1 MEVSAD
7 PYEQKLYQ
15 MFRSCETQC
24 GLLDEKSLLK
34 LCSLLELRDQGSALI
49 ASLGGSHQLGVS
61 FGQFKE
67 ALLNFLGSEF
77 DGTTSS
83 GFIERSL
90 VITDEPLT
98 STYIESPPESSDRE
112 VSPKLVVGTKKYG
125 RRSRP
130 QQGIYEL
137 SVTDSDNT
145 DEDQLQQ
152 EKQRSLNGCD
162 ELGVQVQRSSS
173 QSDLPGSRRLR
184 SVHTSGSKLKRCASL
199 PARRKINSN
208 STGAATSPTAAAK
221 LKHLSIQSQ
230 AQHSS
235 SVESL
240 GKLPLASNQPELS
253 QISRSPCPCHPL
265 LLLAQNAKIT
275 FEAMIKVKHLSVH
288 NVGHHLA
295 ANPAPSSEHWRCY
308 HGGRWSCC
316 KDTVTPQQLETIS
329 VHSIIEAWELA
340 SIPNTRNLLHVL
352 GFDEEE
358 EVNLQQLTK
367 ALEEEMRGLDG
378 DHEQSNMLRALAA
391 LQAAELG
398 NYRVAY
404 RQQHEENLKL
414 RADNKAANQRVALL
428 AVEVDERHAS
438 LEDSS
443 KKQVQQLEQRHA
455 SMVRELTLRM
465 SNDRDHW
472 TSMTGKLEAQLK
484 SLEQEEI
491 RLRTELELVRTEN
504 LELESE
510 QQKAHIQLTELLE
523 QNIKLNQ
530 ELAHRPS
537 SISGTPE
544 HSPMRPGRH
553 SEDKEEEMLQLMEKL
568 AALQMENA
576 QLRDKTDELTIEI
589 ESLNVELIR
598 SKTKGKKQEK
608 QEKQEDQES
617 AATATKRRGDSPS
630 KTHLTE
636 ESPRLGKQRKCTEG
650 EQSDASNSG
659 DWLALNSELQRSQS
673 QDEELTSLRQRV
685 AELEKELKAARE
697 GRSLTPESRS
707 KELEASLEQ
716 MQRAY
721 EECEDYWQTKLSE
734 ERQLFEKERQIY
746 EDEQHESDKK
756 FTELMEKV
764 REYEEQFSKDGR
776 LSPIDERDMLEQQYS
791 ELEAEA
797 AQLRSSSIE
806 MLEEKAH
813 EISSLQ
819 SEIED
824 LRQRLG
830 ESVEILTGA
839 CELTSESV
847 AQLSA
852 EAGKS
857 PASSPISYLWLQ
869 STIQEPA
876 KSLADS
882 KEEATASAIEL
893 LGGSPSHKTAS
904 RTTPFESSQ
913 SGPSPTNS
921 GTTNASGANAAPAP
935 ISKPKRAQSPQ
946 IAPSEGEIADCETSS
961 TASNKSFESNSKTSC
976 LSHEKCSSPSAL
988 KEELKRLKFFE
999 LSLKEQ
1005 IKDLSLQR
1013 DGLVMELQQLQEAR
1027 PVLEK
1032 AYARTTH
1039 PTLQQ
1044 RLNQLELRNRH
1055 LQNVIKQQ
1063 QQYTESLMQQSW
1075 RQHQVE
1081 LNDLHSRI
1089 ETQGVLL
1096 ADQTQRLQSADIL
1109 VKDLY
1114 VENSHLTATVQRLEQ
1129 QRARVNLIH
1138 QQQQQQRLV
1147 GGGLPGMP

>member
-34 LCSLLELRDQGSALI
+34 LCSLLELRDHGSALI

-152 EKQRSLNGCD
+152 QQKQRNLNGCD

-199 PARRKINSN
+199 PARRKINN
-208 STGAATSPTAAAK
+208 NTTGATASPTAAAK
-221 LKHLSIQSQ
+221 LKQLSIQSQ

-240 GKLPLASNQPELS
+240 
-253 QISRSPCPCHPL
+253 
-265 LLLAQNAKIT
+265 
-275 FEAMIKVKHLSVH
+275 
-288 NVGHHLA
+288 
-295 ANPAPSSEHWRCY
+295 
-308 HGGRWSCC
+308 
-316 KDTVTPQQLETIS
+316 DTVTPQQLETIS

-367 ALEEEMRGLDG
+367 ALEEEMRGLEG

-391 LQAAELG
+391 LQATELG
-398 NYRVAY
+398 NYRLAY

-438 LEDSS
+438 LEDNS

-530 ELAHRPS
+530 ELAQRPS
-537 SISGTPE
+537 SIGGTPE
-544 HSPMRPGRH
+544 HSPLRPRRH

-608 QEKQEDQES
+608 QEKQEEQES

-673 QDEELTSLRQRV
+673 QDEEVTSLRQRV

-721 EECEDYWQTKLSE
+721 EDCEDYWQTKLSE

-806 MLEEKAH
+806 MLEEKAQ

-852 EAGKS
+852 DTGKS

-882 KEEATASAIEL
+882 KDDATASAIEL

-921 GTTNASGANAAPAP
+921 GTTNASGANAGPAP

-946 IAPSEGEIADCETSS
+946 QAPSEGEIADCETSS

-1096 ADQTQRLQSADIL
+1096 AEQTQRLQNADIL

>member
-130 QQGIYEL
+130 QHGIYEL

-152 EKQRSLNGCD
+152 QHNQRSLNGCD

-184 SVHTSGSKLKRCASL
+184 SVHTSGSTLKRCASL
-199 PARRKINSN
+199 PARRKVNSN
-208 STGAATSPTAAAK
+208 TGATTSPTAAAK
-221 LKHLSIQSQ
+221 LKQLSIQSQ

-240 GKLPLASNQPELS
+240 
-253 QISRSPCPCHPL
+253 
-265 LLLAQNAKIT
+265 
-275 FEAMIKVKHLSVH
+275 
-288 NVGHHLA
+288 
-295 ANPAPSSEHWRCY
+295 
-308 HGGRWSCC
+308 
-316 KDTVTPQQLETIS
+316 DTVTPQQLETIS

-367 ALEEEMRGLDG
+367 ALEEELRGLDG

-391 LQAAELG
+391 LQATELG
-398 NYRVAY
+398 NYRLAF

-438 LEDSS
+438 LEDNS

-455 SMVRELTLRM
+455 SMVREITLRM
-465 SNDRDHW
+465 TNDRDHW

-504 LELESE
+504 SELESE
-510 QQKAHIQLTELLE
+510 QQKAHIQITELLE

-530 ELAHRPS
+530 ELAQRSS
-537 SISGTPE
+537 SIGGTPE
-544 HSPMRPGRH
+544 HSPLRPRRH

-598 SKTKGKKQEK
+598 SKTKVKKQEK
-608 QEKQEDQES
+608 QEKQEEQES

-685 AELEKELKAARE
+685 AELEKELKAAKE

-707 KELEASLEQ
+707 RELETSLEQ

-721 EECEDYWQTKLSE
+721 EDCEDYWQTKLSE

-797 AQLRSSSIE
+797 AQLRSSSIQ
-806 MLEEKAH
+806 MLEEKVQ

-882 KEEATASAIEL
+882 KDEATASAIEL

-921 GTTNASGANAAPAP
+921 GTSNAYGANAGPAP
-935 ISKPKRAQSPQ
+935 ISKPKRSQSPQ
-946 IAPSEGEIADCETSS
+946 LAASEGEIADCETSS
-961 TASNKSFESNSKTSC
+961 TASGKSFESNSKTSC

>member
-77 DGTTSS
+77 D
-83 GFIERSL
+83 ERSL
-90 VITDEPLT
+90 VITDEPLNN
-98 STYIESPPESSDRE
+98 TYIESPPESSDRE

-152 EKQRSLNGCD
+152 QQNQRSLNGCD

-199 PARRKINSN
+199 PARRKMNSN
-208 STGAATSPTAAAK
+208 TTGATTSPTAAAK
-221 LKHLSIQSQ
+221 LKQLSIQSQ

-235 SVESL
+235 SAESL
-240 GKLPLASNQPELS
+240 
-253 QISRSPCPCHPL
+253 
-265 LLLAQNAKIT
+265 
-275 FEAMIKVKHLSVH
+275 
-288 NVGHHLA
+288 
-295 ANPAPSSEHWRCY
+295 
-308 HGGRWSCC
+308 
-316 KDTVTPQQLETIS
+316 DTVTPQQLETIS
-329 VHSIIEAWELA
+329 VHSIMEAWELA

-367 ALEEEMRGLDG
+367 ALEEELRGIDG

-391 LQAAELG
+391 LQATELG
-398 NYRVAY
+398 NYRLAY

-438 LEDSS
+438 LEDNS

-455 SMVRELTLRM
+455 SMVREITLRM
-465 SNDRDHW
+465 TNDRDHW

-504 LELESE
+504 TELESE
-510 QQKAHIQLTELLE
+510 QQKAHIQITELLE

-530 ELAHRPS
+530 ELAQTSS
-537 SISGTPE
+537 SIGGTPE
-544 HSPMRPGRH
+544 HSPLRPRRH

-598 SKTKGKKQEK
+598 SKTKAKKQEK

-685 AELEKELKAARE
+685 AELEEELKAAKE

-707 KELEASLEQ
+707 KELETSLEQ

-721 EECEDYWQTKLSE
+721 EDCEDYWQTKLSE

-797 AQLRSSSIE
+797 AQLRSSSIQ
-806 MLEEKAH
+806 MLEEKAQ

-882 KEEATASAIEL
+882 KDEATASAIEL

-921 GTTNASGANAAPAP
+921 GNSNAYGANPGPAP
-935 ISKPKRAQSPQ
+935 ISKPKRSQSPQ
-946 IAPSEGEIADCETSS
+946 QAAASEGEIADCETSS
-961 TASNKSFESNSKTSC
+961 TASGKSFESNSKTSC

-1063 QQYTESLMQQSW
+1063 QHYTESLMQQSW

>member
-130 QQGIYEL
+130 QHGIYEL

-152 EKQRSLNGCD
+152 QQKHRNLNGCD

-199 PARRKINSN
+199 PARRKMNN
-208 STGAATSPTAAAK
+208 STTGTTTSPTAAAK
-221 LKHLSIQSQ
+221 LKQLSIQSQ

-240 GKLPLASNQPELS
+240 
-253 QISRSPCPCHPL
+253 
-265 LLLAQNAKIT
+265 
-275 FEAMIKVKHLSVH
+275 
-288 NVGHHLA
+288 
-295 ANPAPSSEHWRCY
+295 
-308 HGGRWSCC
+308 
-316 KDTVTPQQLETIS
+316 DTVTPQQLETIS

-367 ALEEEMRGLDG
+367 ALEEEMRGLEG

-391 LQAAELG
+391 LQATELG
-398 NYRVAY
+398 NYRLAF

-438 LEDSS
+438 LEDNS

-484 SLEQEEI
+484 SLEQEEV

-530 ELAHRPS
+530 ELAQRPS

-544 HSPMRPGRH
+544 HSPLRPRRH

-608 QEKQEDQES
+608 LEKQEEQES

-630 KTHLTE
+630 KTNLTE

-673 QDEELTSLRQRV
+673 QDKELTSLRQRV
-685 AELEKELKAARE
+685 TELEKELKAAKE

-721 EECEDYWQTKLSE
+721 EDCEDYWQTKLSE

-806 MLEEKAH
+806 MLEEKAQ

-852 EAGKS
+852 DAGKS

-882 KEEATASAIEL
+882 KDEATASAIEL

-921 GTTNASGANAAPAP
+921 GTTNASGANAGPAP
-935 ISKPKRAQSPQ
+935 ISKPKRAQSPHQ
-946 IAPSEGEIADCETSS
+946 TPSEGEIADCETSS

-976 LSHEKCSSPSAL
+976 LSHEKSSSPSAL

-1096 ADQTQRLQSADIL
+1096 GEQTQRLQNADIL

>member
-1 MEVSAD
+1 MEVSSD

-15 MFRSCETQC
+15 MFRSCESQC
-24 GLLDEKSLLK
+24 GLLDETSLLK
-34 LCSLLELRDQGSALI
+34 LCSLLELRDQGAALI
-49 ASLGGSHQLGVS
+49 ASLGSSHQLGVS
-61 FGQFKE
+61 FAQFKE

-77 DGTTSS
+77 DGGATPS
-83 GFIERSL
+83 GFKERSL

-98 STYIESPPESSDRE
+98 TTYIESPPESSDRE
-112 VSPKLVVGTKKYG
+112 VSPKLIVGTKKYG

-130 QQGIYEL
+130 HQGVYEL

-145 DEDQLQQ
+145 DEDQHQ
-152 EKQRSLNGCD
+152 KQRSLNGSD
-162 ELGVQVQRSSS
+162 EVGTQVQRSSS
-173 QSDLPGSRRLR
+173 QTDLPGSRRLR
-184 SVHTSGSKLKRCASL
+184 TLHTSGSKLKRCASL
-199 PARRKINSN
+199 PARRNLQSKMHPTA
-208 STGAATSPTAAAK
+208 TGAAPSPTATAK
-221 LKHLSIQSQ
+221 LKQLSIQSQ
-230 AQHSS
+230 NQHSS

-240 GKLPLASNQPELS
+240 A
-253 QISRSPCPCHPL
+253 
-265 LLLAQNAKIT
+265 
-275 FEAMIKVKHLSVH
+275 
-288 NVGHHLA
+288 GHHLA
-295 ANPAPSSEHWRCY
+295 ATSAPSSEHRRGY
-308 HGGRWSCC
+308 HGGSWLCF
-316 KDTVTPQQLETIS
+316 KDTVTPQQLEMVS
-329 VHSIIEAWELA
+329 VHCITEAWDLA
-340 SIPNTRNLLHVL
+340 SIVNGRNLLHVL

-358 EVNLQQLTK
+358 EVNLQLLSK
-367 ALEEEMRGLDG
+367 ALEEEIRGV
-378 DHEQSNMLRALAA
+378 DHDQEQANLLRALAA
-391 LQAAELG
+391 LQATELG
-398 NYRVAY
+398 SYRLAY

-438 LEDSS
+438 LEEGS
-443 KKQVQQLEQRHA
+443 KQQIQQLEQRHA

-472 TSMTGKLEAQLK
+472 TSMTAKLEAQLK

-491 RLRTELELVRTEN
+491 RLKTELELVRNEN
-504 LELESE
+504 AELETE
-510 QQKAHIQLTELLE
+510 QQKAHVQLTELLE

-530 ELAHRPS
+530 ELAN
-537 SISGTPE
+537 
-544 HSPMRPGRH
+544 RPGSGSLSHSSLSPRKQSS
-553 SEDKEEEMLQLMEKL
+553 SEDKEEEMLQMMEKL

-589 ESLNVELIR
+589 ESLNVELTR
-598 SKTKGKKQEK
+598 SKGKGKKQDKPEK
-608 QEKQEDQES
+608 LEDQEA

-636 ESPRLGKQRKCTEG
+636 ESPRMGKQRKCTEG

-659 DWLALNSELQRSQS
+659 DWLALNSELKRSQS
-673 QDEELTSLRQRV
+673 QDEELTNLRQRV
-685 AELEKELKAARE
+685 ADLEKELKEAKE
-697 GRSLTPESRS
+697 GRSLSPESRS
-707 KELEASLEQ
+707 KDLEASLEQ

-721 EECEDYWQTKLSE
+721 EDCEDYWQSKLSD
-734 ERQLFEKERQIY
+734 ERQMFEKERQIY
-746 EDEQHESDKK
+746 EDEQQESDKK

-776 LSPIDERDMLEQQYS
+776 LSPIDERDMLEQQYV

-797 AQLRSSSIE
+797 AQLRSNSMR
-806 MLEEKAH
+806 MLEEKAQ
-813 EISSLQ
+813 EIGSLQ

-839 CELTSESV
+839 CELTPEAV
-847 AQLSA
+847 AQMSA

-869 STIQEPA
+869 STIQEPV
-876 KSLADS
+876 KSFVAGSGDDADG
-882 KEEATASAIEL
+882 AASAINP
-893 LGGSPSHKTAS
+893 LGGSPSHKATS
-904 RTTPFESSQ
+904 RNNLTTSETSIFSTTPFDSSP

-921 GTTNASGANAAPAP
+921 GTTNVSSSAHPGSSGPAP

-946 IAPSEGEIADCETSS
+946 QVQSEGEIADCETSS
-961 TASNKSFESNSKTSC
+961 TASNKSFDTHSVVSTSKTSC
-976 LSHEKCSSPSAL
+976 LSHEKCSSPSVL

-1075 RQHQVE
+1075 RQHQVDLNE
-1081 LNDLHSRI
+1081 LHGRI
-1089 ETQGVLL
+1089 EAQSVML
-1096 ADQTQRLQSADIL
+1096 AEQTQRLQSADIL

-1138 QQQQQQRLV
+1138 QQQQVQQVQQQQQRL
-1147 GGGLPGMP
+1147 GLPGMP